1 VFKCTGYGHWLLKQG
16 AKMADWRA
24 EALLQPE
31 ATPSYAFAR
40 LPVAPCKHKQGV
52 DNDRAPLGVCGRCS
66 AERLRA
72 EKRLD
77 RPTASPSPLAP
88 PAPHTSP
95 LHTPQVARRLL
106 PRPVLCSVSL
116 PPPVVRGDSAFTLCS
131 PPTLAVCIPPVGK
144 QASPTSPLSPIST
157 GAPPCEWF

>member
-1 VFKCTGYGHWLLKQG
+1 
-16 AKMADWRA
+16 MADWRA

-106 PRPVLCSVSL
+106 PPPVPCSVSL